1 MPEGKGVPRRF
12 LLSAACSAFSIAAV
26 LMTNCTEAIAGML
39 IDEFTNKDGHDPEQA
54 VEYISHIL
62 KSSLPGVLTKRLAKN
77 KSPPQRTIDNN
88 KALDFRVKS
97 VSRKN
102 KALKR

>member
-1 MPEGKGVPRRF
+1 MFCITSDYQQSPNRRSSFCRKVRGASSF

-62 KSSLPGVLTKRLAKN
+62 KSSLPGVLTSASQK
-77 KSPPQRTIDNN
+77 
-88 KALDFRVKS
+88 
-97 VSRKN
+97 
-102 KALKR
+102 